1 MVYYTIGKRSF
12 TAKERVFLNQTKEKI
27 MQTALHLFARDGYEA
42 VSVSAI
48 AGELGM
54 TKGALYKHYANK
66 RAIFDSI
73 VERMYEIDA
82 RRSQEFSV
90 PQEAYAAA
98 PAAYEAVSAAAVRAF
113 TLAQFG
119 FWTKDDFAA
128 NFRRMLTLEQYR
140 DARLAQ
146 LYQENL
152 ASGPVKYM
160 AAIFRPLTDSDET
173 AMQLALEFYGPMFL
187 LYSVYDGAGGKD
199 SVAPMLSAHIDRF
212 IAKIESD

>member
-1 MVYYTIGKRSF
+1 M
-12 TAKERVFLNQTKEKI
+12 NQTKEKI

-73 VERMYEIDA
+73 VERMHEIDA

-98 PAAYEAVSAAAVRAF
+98 PAAYEAVSAEAVRAEAD
-113 TLAQFG
+113 AQKAEAEAESVRMDNAEHA
-119 FWTKDDFAA
+119 TRILMDSIVKPLKDELDETRRDMQSLKRAMLRLRKSIDAA
-128 NFRRMLTLEQYR
+128 KGCRYS
-140 DARLAQ
+140 D
-146 LYQENL
+146 
-152 ASGPVKYM
+152 GCPVLDELQKQQDLDD
-160 AAIFRPLTDSDET
+160 RTGRTDSAAAPAAERQR
-173 AMQLALEFYGPMFL
+173 AGPHNL
-187 LYSVYDGAGGKD
+187 PAG
-199 SVAPMLSAHIDRF
+199 RC
-212 IAKIESD
+212 

>member
-1 MVYYTIGKRSF
+1 M
-12 TAKERVFLNQTKEKI
+12 NQTKEKI
-27 MQTALHLFARDGYEA
+27 MQTALRLFARDGYEA

-82 RRSQEFSV
+82 QRSQEFSV
-90 PQEAYAAA
+90 PQEEYAAA
-98 PAAYEAVSAAAVRAF
+98 PTAYEAVSAEAVRAF

-140 DARLAQ
+140 SEEMAA
-146 LYQENL
+146 LYSRTL
-152 ASGPVKYM
+152 TAGPVAYM
-160 AAIFRPLTDSDET
+160 EDIFREMMARGVLESGDPR
-173 AMQLALEFYGPMFL
+173 QLAVEFYAPMFL
-187 LYSVYDGAGGKD
+187 LMNLPDEAEGTALLERHIDNFMRCRMGGK
-199 SVAPMLSAHIDRF
+199 SGENHVG
-212 IAKIESD
+212 

>member
-1 MVYYTIGKRSF
+1 M
-12 TAKERVFLNQTKEKI
+12 NQTKEKI

-73 VERMYEIDA
+73 VERMHEIDA

-98 PAAYEAVSAAAVRAF
+98 PAAYEAVSAEAVRAF

-140 DARLAQ
+140 SDEMAA
-146 LYQENL
+146 LYSRTL
-152 ASGPVKYM
+152 TAGPVAYM
-160 AAIFRPLTDSDET
+160 EDIFREMIARGVLESADPR
-173 AMQLALEFYGPMFL
+173 QLAVEFYAPMYL
-187 LYSVYDGAGGKD
+187 LMTLPDEAEGTALLERHIDNFMRCQMGGK
-199 SVAPMLSAHIDRF
+199 SGGNHVG
-212 IAKIESD
+212 